1 MAVEIVEGI
10 LVPAQPQRLKRGYG
24 IFRNLQINAAD
35 GQVRTFDKV
44 ATGEPITSEVT
55 KGGAGRFYFVKSD
68 GALGLIG
75 VQRPDGSRL
84 YGYFS
89 NFAPL
94 LIVIGALASIG
105 TVARFGFGVDFP
117 LTASVL
123 GPLLL
128 IAGIYLGQQKAAAR
142 SAFEADRG

>member
-1 MAVEIVEGI
+1 MAIEIIEGT
-10 LVPAQPQRLKRGYG
+10 LSPAQPQRLKRGYG
-24 IFRNLQINAAD
+24 LFKNLQITDTA
-35 GQVRTFDKV
+35 GRVRTFDKV

-55 KGGAGRFYFVKSD
+55 KGGAGRFYFMKAD
-68 GALGLIG
+68 GALGMIG
-75 VQRPDGSRL
+75 VQRADGSRL
-84 YGYFS
+84 YGHFS
-89 NFAPL
+89 NFAPV

-128 IAGIYLGQQKAAAR
+128 IAGIYLTQQKAVAR
-142 SAFEADRG
+142 RAFEADGG